1 MMIGNWKIKWD
12 SSTRGAMIRALLFHL
27 GVRPRRNGAR
37 GRKQE
42 LTIKSPRDDWEEKK
56 TTREKKGEE
65 RDCSKPLALCSSFF
79 IIELSNQCGA

>member
-56 TTREKKGEE
+56 TTREKKE
-65 RDCSKPLALCSSFF
+65 RKGTVQNHSHSAHPSS
-79 IIELSNQCGA
+79 